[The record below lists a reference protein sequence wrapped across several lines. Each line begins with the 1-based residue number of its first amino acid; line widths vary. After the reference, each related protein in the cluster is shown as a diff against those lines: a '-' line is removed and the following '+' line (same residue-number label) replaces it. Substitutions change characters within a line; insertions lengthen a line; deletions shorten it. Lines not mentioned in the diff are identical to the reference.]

1 MYFDEIFIPHGQQ
14 AVAFKVPGEMVVHR
28 VLIQVFALDQE
39 LCVIPKFRHT
49 AALLFYFF
57 AFILIWFITE
67 LAKLIEGKTD
77 FHTLYLYSL
86 LISLVCS
93 VLLIMYVAGFIA
105 QLIIHIQHQK
115 ERTLLPVW
123 CMLTAV
129 LMLVP
134 LFEDFSILGSSWNF
148 KGYFLSIVAYIAYLF
163 TKLPKVIESYRY
175 HATIRYAVW
184 VALVLGIILSML

>member
-1 MYFDEIFIPHGQQ
+1 MKKKRLKIDF
-14 AVAFKVPGEMVVHR
+14 
-28 VLIQVFALDQE
+28 FAILHP
-39 LCVIPKFRHT
+39 LFLMMLG
-49 AALLFYFF
+49 LLFYFF
-57 AFILIWFITE
+57 AFILIWFLTE

-86 LISLVCS
+86 LISLACS

-134 LFEDFSILGSSWNF
+134 VFGEFSLLGSTLN
-148 KGYFLSIVAYIAYLF
+148 SIVAYIAYLF

>member
-1 MYFDEIFIPHGQQ
+1 MIEEGNHEKET
-14 AVAFKVPGEMVVHR
+14 VKTR
-28 VLIQVFALDQE
+28 
-39 LCVIPKFRHT
+39 
-49 AALLFYFF
+49 FF
-57 AFILIWFITE
+57 CN
-67 LAKLIEGKTD
+67 LA
-77 FHTLYLYSL
+77 S
-86 LISLVCS
+86 LISYDVRSYILFFRLHLDLVYYRIGKADRRKDGLSYPISLFTSSLSLACS

-105 QLIIHIQHQK
+105 QLIIHIQQQK

>member
-1 MYFDEIFIPHGQQ
+1 MKKKRLKIDF
-14 AVAFKVPGEMVVHR
+14 
-28 VLIQVFALDQE
+28 FAILHP
-39 LCVIPKFRHT
+39 LFLMMLG
-49 AALLFYFF
+49 LLFYFF

-77 FHTLYLYSL
+77 FHTLYFYSL
-86 LISLVCS
+86 LISLACS
-93 VLLIMYVAGFIA
+93 ILLIMYVAGFIA

-129 LMLVP
+129 LML
-134 LFEDFSILGSSWNF
+134 SILGSSWNF

>member
-1 MYFDEIFIPHGQQ
+1 MIEEETNEQKTVKSRFFCYLAP
-14 AVAFKVPGEMVVHR
+14 
-28 VLIQVFALDQE
+28 LISYDVRSYILFFRLHLDLVYYE
-39 LCVIPKFRHT
+39 LT
-49 AALLFYFF
+49 
-57 AFILIWFITE
+57 
-67 LAKLIEGKTD
+67 KLIEGKTD

-86 LISLVCS
+86 LISLACS
-93 VLLIMYVAGFIA
+93 VLLIMYVAGLIA

-123 CMLTAV
+123 CMITAV

-184 VALVLGIILSML
+184 VALILGIILSML

>member
-1 MYFDEIFIPHGQQ
+1 MKKKRLKIDFFAILHPLFLMILG
-14 AVAFKVPGEMVVHR
+14 
-28 VLIQVFALDQE
+28 LI
-39 LCVIPKFRHT
+39 
-49 AALLFYFF
+49 FYFF

-77 FHTLYLYSL
+77 FHTLY
-86 LISLVCS
+86 LVCS

-175 HATIRYAVW
+175 HATIRHAVW
-184 VALVLGIILSML
+184 VALVLGILLSML

>member
-1 MYFDEIFIPHGQQ
+1 MNKRRLNLVFFCYLAP
-14 AVAFKVPGEMVVHR
+14 
-28 VLIQVFALDQE
+28 LISYDVRSYIL
-39 LCVIPKFRHT
+39 
-49 AALLFYFF
+49 FF

-115 ERTLLPVW
+115 EGRFCRSGVCLRL
-123 CMLTAV
+123 
-129 LMLVP
+129 
-134 LFEDFSILGSSWNF
+134 
-148 KGYFLSIVAYIAYLF
+148 Y
-163 TKLPKVIESYRY
+163 
-175 HATIRYAVW
+175 
-184 VALVLGIILSML
+184 

>member
-1 MYFDEIFIPHGQQ
+1 MNKRRLKLDFFAILHPLFLMMLG
-14 AVAFKVPGEMVVHR
+14 
-28 VLIQVFALDQE
+28 LI
-39 LCVIPKFRHT
+39 
-49 AALLFYFF
+49 FYFF

-67 LAKLIEGKTD
+67 LEKMIEGKTD
-77 FHTLYLYSL
+77 FHTLYFYSL
-86 LISLVCS
+86 LISLACS
-93 VLLIMYVAGFIA
+93 ILLIMYVAGLIA

-134 LFEDFSILGSSWNF
+134 LFDVGSAWNF

-184 VALVLGIILSML
+184 VALVLGLILSML

>member
-1 MYFDEIFIPHGQQ
+1 MMLG
-14 AVAFKVPGEMVVHR
+14 
-28 VLIQVFALDQE
+28 LI
-39 LCVIPKFRHT
+39 
-49 AALLFYFF
+49 FYFF

-67 LAKLIEGKTD
+67 LAKADRRKDGLS
-77 FHTLYLYSL
+77 YP
-86 LISLVCS
+86 ISLFTS
-93 VLLIMYVAGFIA
+93 YLFSLFGITDYVRRGFYSSTDYPYTASKGKDAFAG
-105 QLIIHIQHQK
+105 
-115 ERTLLPVW
+115 
-123 CMLTAV
+123 
-129 LMLVP
+129 LVYAYGCTDACA

>member
-1 MYFDEIFIPHGQQ
+1 MKKKRLKIDF
-14 AVAFKVPGEMVVHR
+14 
-28 VLIQVFALDQE
+28 FAILHP
-39 LCVIPKFRHT
+39 LFLMMLG
-49 AALLFYFF
+49 LLFYFF

-123 CMLTAV
+123 
-129 LMLVP
+129 
-134 LFEDFSILGSSWNF
+134 
-148 KGYFLSIVAYIAYLF
+148 
-163 TKLPKVIESYRY
+163 
-175 HATIRYAVW
+175 
-184 VALVLGIILSML
+184 

>member
-1 MYFDEIFIPHGQQ
+1 MIEEETNEQKTVKTRFFCYLASLVSYDVRSYILFFRLH
-14 AVAFKVPGEMVVHR
+14 
-28 VLIQVFALDQE
+28 LD
-39 LCVIPKFRHT
+39 LVYYRIDKADRRKDR
-49 AALLFYFF
+49 LS
-57 AFILIWFITE
+57 
-67 LAKLIEGKTD
+67 
-77 FHTLYLYSL
+77 YLYSL
-86 LISLVCS
+86 LISLACS
-93 VLLIMYVAGFIA
+93 ILLIMYVAGLIA

-148 KGYFLSIVAYIAYLF
+148 KGYFLSIVAYLAYLF

>member
-1 MYFDEIFIPHGQQ
+1 MNKRRLKLDFFAILHLLFLMMLG
-14 AVAFKVPGEMVVHR
+14 
-28 VLIQVFALDQE
+28 LI
-39 LCVIPKFRHT
+39 
-49 AALLFYFF
+49 FYFF

-67 LAKLIEGKTD
+67 LTKLIEGKTD
-77 FHTLYLYSL
+77 FHTLYVYSL
-86 LISLVCS
+86 LISLACS
-93 VLLIMYVAGFIA
+93 VL
-105 QLIIHIQHQK
+105 LIIHIQHQK